1 MTARSTSDTTQ
12 VIATLPSTVMAA
24 AQRLKWNAIVVT
36 SRAASRLGATGSD
49 RVHRCPGSALRFLL
63 LCLCTPFKTTGGL
76 RTHRNSVEARQLAAD
91 FAEAPPESI
100 RLEHL
105 HRPAKGREKAD
116 RRLVRGKVEDDDAVT
131 KSLHD
136 LVPDKARERSG
147 SLGVDAHL
155 HEEVARTLARCGGTC
170 AVWYQRSPSI
180 KTRARRRPALSRRAA
195 AATFRDARS
204 SWGPSPRSAA
214 GPWPPNARR
223 ASSSDSVRPVRSVR
237 YPPSK

>member
-1 MTARSTSDTTQ
+1 MVSVNFVKSKSSGRLCTGRPSGSLAWLPHLNSAQCNPRERMPRDRIVSIDIQ
-12 VIATLPSTVMAA
+12 VL
-24 AQRLKWNAIVVT
+24 LFE
-36 SRAASRLGATGSD
+36 
-49 RVHRCPGSALRFLL
+49 FLL

-76 RTHRNSVEARQLAAD
+76 RTHRHGVEARQLAAD

-131 KSLHD
+131 RSLHD

-155 HEEVARTLARCGGTC
+155 HEEVARTRSFEASHLGSPQRAKVEAGGPLE
-170 AVWYQRSPSI
+170 RLIGNLRILDS
-180 KTRARRRPALSRRAA
+180 
-195 AATFRDARS
+195 RDAID
-204 SWGPSPRSAA
+204 
-214 GPWPPNARR
+214 ARR
-223 ASSSDSVRPVRSVR
+223 AIDAGEQVPGAGFAYQSVRFDDAFDDAIQ
-237 YPPSK
+237 

>member
-1 MTARSTSDTTQ
+1 MTASSTSDRTQ

-36 SRAASRLGATGSD
+36 SRAASGLGATGSD

-76 RTHRNSVEARQLAAD
+76 RTHRNGVQARQLAAD

-131 KSLHD
+131 RSLHD

-155 HEEVARTLARCGGTC
+155 HEEVARTRSFEASHLGRPQRAKVEAGGPLE
-170 AVWYQRSPSI
+170 RLIGNLRILDS
-180 KTRARRRPALSRRAA
+180 
-195 AATFRDARS
+195 RDAID
-204 SWGPSPRSAA
+204 
-214 GPWPPNARR
+214 ARR
-223 ASSSDSVRPVRSVR
+223 AIDAGEQVPGAGFAYQSVRFDDAFDDAIQ
-237 YPPSK
+237 